1 MADIRPSEQN
11 SIIGYLNGTNLF
23 LQRKNIHEKEQIN
36 HNLDAQLRDVGL
48 RPAAKHAEYLCGHPE
63 HERKRV
69 AATVS
74 EHLRE
79 GHQREGGLF
88 R

>member
-1 MADIRPSEQN
+1 MAEIRPSEQN
-11 SIIGYLNGTNLF
+11 SIIGYLNGINLF
-23 LQRKNIHEKEQIN
+23 LQRKNIHEKEQIH
-36 HNLDAQLRDVGL
+36 HNLDDHLRDAGL
-48 RPAAKHAEYLCGHPE
+48 RPAAGHAGYLCGHPE

-88 R
+88 Q